1 MELFDPAG
9 HLTDGALLALAHEE
23 VPDELARLEMA
34 EHLAYCDQC
43 LHRYTALLAEAP
55 LLTPAHS
62 CRESLWRRVRARTL
76 RLLTSRYATAAA
88 AVALALTVLWGSAA
102 VPLPKRPSLPEV
114 PQRLQ
119 SWPQRW
125 SDSLDGALSRFNDM
139 FDDLGG
145 TVLRSAQGGNP

>member
-43 LHRYTALLAEAP
+43 LQRYTDLLANAP

-125 SDSLDGALSRFNDM
+125 SDSLDSAMSGFND
-139 FDDLGG
+139 FFSGLGRW
-145 TVLRSAQGGNP
+145 TPPPQGGN

>member
-9 HLTDGALLALAHEE
+9 HLTDGALLALAHAE

>member
-145 TVLRSAQGGNP
+145 TVLRSALGGNP

>member
-1 MELFDPAG
+1 MELFDPSG
-9 HLTDGALLALAHEE
+9 HLTDRALLALAHEE